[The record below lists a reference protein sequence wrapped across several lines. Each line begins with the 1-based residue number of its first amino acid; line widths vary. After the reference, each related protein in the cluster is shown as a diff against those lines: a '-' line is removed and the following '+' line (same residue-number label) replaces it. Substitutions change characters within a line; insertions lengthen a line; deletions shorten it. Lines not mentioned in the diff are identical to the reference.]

1 MILNLLY
8 IFAMLNNN
16 KYKLLNSLKDK
27 VMKTQI
33 LIAAIFFSGFTF
45 AQEKKQ
51 DTVKTKSIEAVTLT
65 KQVFKKQ
72 SDRFV
77 YDVASSPVA
86 KGNTTFDLLKQTPL
100 LSTTDDKTFK
110 IVGKNNVLIYINGR
124 KSNMDAESLTQFLKN
139 TPAENIQKIEV
150 ITVPGSEYQ
159 VESSDGII
167 NIVLKKKMSNGTSG
181 NMRMSNTQNKYNA
194 SNASFSVNYRKD
206 KLGIN
211 ANLSGGEN
219 INPQSY
225 VLKNGIGQVRN
236 ESVGNIDDPNKN
248 LGGYLNIDYQLT
260 EKSNLALS
268 WNSWANK
275 SYNSTIDL
283 LNTLTMPNSKGILET
298 SYTKTKNKEDARN
311 YNNSVNLNYE
321 IKLDSLGS
329 KFNANAAYLI
339 YKRFQY
345 SDNNTMIS
353 DVKGSTS
360 GFSRTGRKII
370 QNIPQIVNNFSG
382 TVDYIQKFKND
393 FTFSAGGNF
402 NKTKTDNDTK
412 NYNFAY
418 NYDDATGTLT
428 GIDTKP
434 DFNHFIYD
442 ENIYGIYVTFEKKF
456 SDKFSGK
463 VGARYEIT
471 NSLGTA
477 DSPTNSIAEQ
487 QHQRIERNYNNL
499 LPYVSFNYAINDK
512 NNISYSFSSRMG
524 RPSFWELNPVRN
536 IITEDNY
543 TQNNPFVKASS
554 NYNQELTY
562 MYKNSYFLILNHTY
576 EKDQITQVPLQK
588 KYVDNNGM
596 ERVRLAYIRTNFGDK
611 QEMSA
616 MLGIQKSL
624 FKQYLT
630 LNFNAGV
637 QHNIN
642 NGTLNTDPTTGQ
654 VFDTYINNRK
664 STSLVINSNNTLRLD
679 KNKTWFLGVNF
690 FYVDKQQIELGVLKN
705 LMSLDLSIK
714 KNWNDWTFAVNM
726 NDVLRTNV
734 VEIEDYQSNGN
745 YNYIKNDMYRRNITV
760 SLTYNFGNKKVKKVR
775 EIESASDAIKNRT
788 R

>member
-1 MILNLLY
+1 
-8 IFAMLNNN
+8 
-16 KYKLLNSLKDK
+16 
-27 VMKTQI
+27 MKTTI
-33 LIAAIFFSGFTF
+33 LIAAIFFSGLSF

-51 DTVKTKSIEAVTLT
+51 DTLKTKSIEGVTLT

-77 YDVASSPVA
+77 YDVAASPVA

-100 LSTTDDKTFK
+100 LSTTDDKTLK
-110 IVGKNNVLIYINGR
+110 IVGKNNALIYINGR
-124 KSNMDAESLTQFLKN
+124 KTNMDAESLTQFLKN

-167 NIVLKKKMSNGTSG
+167 NIILKKKMSNGTSG
-181 NMRMSNTQNKYNA
+181 NMRMSNSQNKYNA

-225 VLKNGIGQVRN
+225 ILRNGIGDVKN

-283 LNTLTMPNSKGILET
+283 YNTLVQPDPDHKGQLLT
-298 SYTKTKNKEDARN
+298 SHTWTKNKEDARN

-329 KFNANAAYLI
+329 KFNANAAYLH
-339 YKRFQY
+339 YKRFQF
-345 SDNNTMIS
+345 SKNNTLNESLTPIKTITQ
-353 DVKGSTS
+353 D
-360 GFSRTGRKII
+360 
-370 QNIPQIVNNFSG
+370 IPQIINNFSG

-393 FTFSAGGNF
+393 FTVSVGGNF
-402 NKTKTDNDTK
+402 NTTKTDNDTK
-412 NYNFAY
+412 NFTYFFN
-418 NYDDATGTLT
+418 DDGTPENVT
-428 GIDTKP
+428 PNPKP

-442 ENIYGIYVTFEKKF
+442 EKIYGAYVTFEKKF

-477 DSPTNSIAEQ
+477 DSPTNEEAAQ
-487 QHQRIERNYNNL
+487 QHQSIKRNYNNL
-499 LPYVSFNYAINDK
+499 LPYLSLNYAINDK
-512 NNISYSFSSRMG
+512 NNISYSFSSRMR
-524 RPSFWELNPVRN
+524 RPSFWELNPVKN
-536 IITEDNY
+536 IITQDNY

-554 NYNQELTY
+554 TYNQELTY

-588 KYVDNNGM
+588 TYMDKDNM

-616 MLGIQKSL
+616 MLGVQKSL

-642 NGTLNTDPTTGQ
+642 NGTLDTDPTTGE

-664 STSLVINSNNTLRLD
+664 STSFVVTSNNTLRLD
-679 KNKTWFLGVNF
+679 KKKTWFLGVNF

-714 KNWNDWTFAVNM
+714 KNWNDWTFAVNV

-734 VEIEDYQSNGN
+734 VEIEDYQANGN
-745 YNYIKNDMYRRNITV
+745 YNYIRNDQYRRNLTV
-760 SLTYNFGNKKVKKVR
+760 SITYNFGNQKVKKVR
-775 EIESASDAIKNRT
+775 DIESASDAIKNRT

>member
-1 MILNLLY
+1 
-8 IFAMLNNN
+8 
-16 KYKLLNSLKDK
+16 
-27 VMKTQI
+27 MKTSI
-33 LIAAIFFSGFTF
+33 LIAALFFSGFAF

-51 DTVKTKSIEAVTLT
+51 DTVKTKSIEGVTLT

-77 YDVASSPVA
+77 YDVAASPVA

-100 LSTTDDKTFK
+100 LSTTDDKAFK
-110 IVGKNNVLIYINGR
+110 IVGKNNALIYINGR
-124 KSNMDAESLTQFLKN
+124 KTNMDAESLTQFLKN

-167 NIVLKKKMSNGTSG
+167 NIILKKKMSDGTSG
-181 NMRMSNTQNKYNA
+181 NMRMSNSQNKYNA
-194 SNASFSVNYRKD
+194 SQASFSVNYRKD
-206 KLGIN
+206 KLGVT

-219 INPQSY
+219 INPQAY
-225 VLKNGIGQVRN
+225 ILKNGTNRIKN

-275 SYNSTIDL
+275 SYNSTINL
-283 LNTLTMPNSKGILET
+283 LNTITEYDKDGILT
-298 SYTKTKNKEDARN
+298 STKYTRTQNKEDARN

-345 SDNNTMIS
+345 SDNNTLNLA
-353 DVKGSTS
+353 DLGSLPTP
-360 GFSRTGRKII
+360 GKKIT
-370 QNIPQIVNNFSG
+370 QNIPQIVNNFSA

-412 NYNFAY
+412 NFTFL
-418 NYDDATGTLT
+418 YDNGIMQNPDA
-428 GIDTKP
+428 

-442 ENIYGIYVTFEKKF
+442 ENIYGAYITFEKKF

-471 NSLGTA
+471 NSVGTA
-477 DSPTNSIAEQ
+477 DSFKNNVEGHQKIEQ
-487 QHQRIERNYNNL
+487 NYNNL
-499 LPYVSFNYAINDK
+499 LPYLSFNYAINDK
-512 NNISYSFSSRMG
+512 NNLSYAFSSRMR

-554 NYNQELTY
+554 SYNQELTY
-562 MYKNSYFLILNHTY
+562 MYKNSYFVILNHSY
-576 EKDQITQVPLQK
+576 EKDQITQVPLQR
-588 KYVDNNGM
+588 KYTENNV
-596 ERVRLAYIRTNFGDK
+596 ERVKLAYIRTNFGDK

-616 MLGIQKSL
+616 MLGIQKSF
-624 FKQYLT
+624 FKQYVT

-654 VFDTYINNRK
+654 VFDTYVNNRK
-664 STSLVINSNNTLRLD
+664 STSFIVTSNNTIRLD
-679 KNKTWFLGVNF
+679 KKKTWFLGVNY
-690 FYVDKQQIELGVLKN
+690 FYVDKQQIELGMLKS

-714 KNWNDWTFAVNM
+714 KNWNDWTFAVNV

-734 VEIEDYQSNGN
+734 VEIEDMQDSGN
-745 YNYIKNDMYRRNITV
+745 YNYIRNDQYKRNLTV
-760 SLTYNFGNKKVKKVR
+760 SITYNFGNSKVKKVR
-775 EIESASDAIKNRT
+775 DIEGASDAIKNRT

>member
-1 MILNLLY
+1 M
-8 IFAMLNNN
+8 
-16 KYKLLNSLKDK
+16 
-27 VMKTQI
+27 
-33 LIAAIFFSGFTF
+33 TF
-45 AQEKKQ
+45 AQEKNQ
-51 DTVKTKSIEAVTLT
+51 DSVKTKSIEGVTMT

-77 YDVASSPVA
+77 YDVAASPVA

-100 LSTTDDKTFK
+100 LSTTDDKTLK
-110 IVGKNNVLIYINGR
+110 IAGKNNALIYINGR
-124 KSNMDAESLTQFLKN
+124 KTNMDAESLTQFLKN

-167 NIVLKKKMSNGTSG
+167 NIVLKKKMSDGTSG
-181 NMRMSNTQNKYNA
+181 NMRMSNSQNKYNA

-219 INPQSY
+219 INPQTYILRNRSGN
-225 VLKNGIGQVRN
+225 VQN
-236 ESVGNIDDPNKN
+236 ESVGDIDDPNKN
-248 LGGYLNIDYQLT
+248 LGGYLNVDYQLT

-275 SYNSTIDL
+275 SYNSTINL
-283 LNTLTMPNSKGILET
+283 LNTITRYDNNDNLISTD
-298 SYTKTKNKEDARN
+298 YTRTKNKENARN

-321 IKLDSLGS
+321 LKLDSLGS
-329 KFNANAAYLI
+329 KFNVNAAYLN

-353 DVKGSTS
+353 DVQGSTS
-360 GFSRTGRKII
+360 GFSRTGKKII
-370 QNIPQIVNNFSG
+370 QDIPQIINNFSG

-393 FTFSAGGNF
+393 FTFSVGGNF

-412 NYNFAY
+412 NYTYDYIY
-418 NYDDATGTLT
+418 NNAGQLQMIDLT
-428 GIDTKP
+428 TDP
-434 DFNHFIYD
+434 NHFIYD
-442 ENIYGIYVTFEKKF
+442 ENIYGAYLTLEKKF

-463 VGARYEIT
+463 IGARYEIT
-471 NSLGTA
+471 NSLGTSDNA
-477 DSPTNSIAEQ
+477 KQPEY
-487 QHQRIERNYNNL
+487 QRIKRNYNNF
-499 LPYVSFNYAINDK
+499 LPYLSFNYAINDK
-512 NNISYSFSSRMG
+512 NNISYSFSSRMR
-524 RPSFWELNPVRN
+524 RPSFWELNPVKN
-536 IITEDNY
+536 IITQDNY

-554 NYNQELTY
+554 TYNQELTY

-576 EKDQITQVPLQK
+576 EKDQITQVPLQRSYIDPETNQK
-588 KYVDNNGM
+588 
-596 ERVRLAYIRTNFGDK
+596 RVQLAYIRTNFGDK

-616 MLGIQKSL
+616 MLGVQKSL

-630 LNFNAGV
+630 LNLNAGV

-654 VFDTYINNRK
+654 VFDTYINDRK
-664 STSLVINSNNTLRLD
+664 STSLVITSNNTLRLD
-679 KNKTWFLGVNF
+679 KKKTWFLGVNF
-690 FYVDKQQIELGVLKN
+690 FYVDQQQIELGILKD

-714 KNWNDWTFAVNM
+714 KNWNDWTFAVNV
-726 NDVLRTNV
+726 NDVLRTNL
-734 VEIEDYQSNGN
+734 VEIEDFQSSGN
-745 YNYIKNDMYRRNITV
+745 YNYIRNDQYRRNLTV
-760 SLTYNFGNKKVKKVR
+760 SITYNFGNQKVKKVR
-775 EIESASDAIKNRT
+775 DIESASDAIKNRT

>member
-1 MILNLLY
+1 MILNLLH

-16 KYKLLNSLKDK
+16 KYKLLNSLKIK
-27 VMKTQI
+27 IMKTQI

-150 ITVPGSEYQ
+150 ITVPGSEFQ

-167 NIVLKKKMSNGTSG
+167 NLVLKKKMSDGTSG

-225 VLKNGIGQVRN
+225 VLRNGIDQVRN

-248 LGGYLNIDYQLT
+248 LGGYLNIDYQLS

-283 LNTLTMPNSKGILET
+283 LNTLTMPNDKGILET

-418 NYDDATGTLT
+418 DYDKATGNLT
-428 GIDTKP
+428 GITTKP

-442 ENIYGIYVTFEKKF
+442 ENIYGIYLTFEKKF

-477 DSPTNSIAEQ
+477 DSPTNTIQEQ

-499 LPYVSFNYAINDK
+499 LPYLSFNYAINDK

-664 STSLVINSNNTLRLD
+664 STSLVINSNNTIRLD

-690 FYVDKQQIELGVLKN
+690 FYVDKQQIELGVLKS

-714 KNWNDWTFAVNM
+714 KNWNDWTFAVNV

>member
-1 MILNLLY
+1 
-8 IFAMLNNN
+8 
-16 KYKLLNSLKDK
+16 
-27 VMKTQI
+27 MKTTI
-33 LIAAIFFSGFTF
+33 LIAAIFFSGLTF

-51 DTVKTKSIEAVTLT
+51 DSVKTKSIEGVTMT

-77 YDVASSPVA
+77 YDVAASPVA

-100 LSTTDDKTFK
+100 LSTTDDKTLK
-110 IVGKNNVLIYINGR
+110 IAGKNNALIFINGR
-124 KSNMDAESLTQFLKN
+124 KTNMDAESLTQFLKN

-167 NIVLKKKMSNGTSG
+167 NIVLKKKMSDGTSG

-225 VLKNGIGQVRN
+225 ILRNRSGNVQN

-248 LGGYLNIDYQLT
+248 IGGYLNVDYQLN

-268 WNSWANK
+268 WNSWTNK

-283 LNTLTMPNSKGILET
+283 LNTITRYDNNDNLLSTD
-298 SYTKTKNKEDARN
+298 YTRTKNKENARN

-321 IKLDSLGS
+321 LKLDSLGS
-329 KFNANAAYLI
+329 KLNLNAAYLN

-353 DVKGSTS
+353 DVEGSTS
-360 GFSRTGRKII
+360 GFSRTGTKII
-370 QNIPQIVNNFSG
+370 QDIPQIINNFSG

-412 NYNFAY
+412 NFTYDYIYNNA
-418 NYDDATGTLT
+418 GQLQMIGLT
-428 GIDTKP
+428 TDP
-434 DFNHFIYD
+434 NHFIYD
-442 ENIYGIYVTFEKKF
+442 ENIYGAYLTLEKKF

-471 NSLGTA
+471 NSLGTSDNA
-477 DSPTNSIAEQ
+477 KQPEY
-487 QHQRIERNYNNL
+487 QRIKRNYNNF
-499 LPYVSFNYAINDK
+499 LPYLSFNYAINDK
-512 NNISYSFSSRMG
+512 NNISYSFSSRMR
-524 RPSFWELNPVRN
+524 RPSFWELNPVKN
-536 IITEDNY
+536 IITQDNY

-554 NYNQELTY
+554 TYNQELTY

-576 EKDQITQVPLQK
+576 EKDQITQVPLQRSYIDPETNQK
-588 KYVDNNGM
+588 
-596 ERVRLAYIRTNFGDK
+596 RVQLAYIRTNFGDK

-616 MLGIQKSL
+616 MLGVQKSL

-630 LNFNAGV
+630 LNFNAGI

-642 NGTLNTDPTTGQ
+642 NGTLDTDPTTGQ
-654 VFDTYINNRK
+654 VFDKYVNDRK
-664 STSLVINSNNTLRLD
+664 STSLVITSNNTIRLD
-679 KNKTWFLGVNF
+679 KKKTWFLGVNF
-690 FYVDKQQIELGVLKN
+690 FYVDQQQIELGILKD

-714 KNWNDWTFAVNM
+714 KNWNDWTFAVNV

-734 VEIEDYQSNGN
+734 VEIEDFQSSGN
-745 YNYIKNDMYRRNITV
+745 YNYIRNDQYRRNLTV
-760 SLTYNFGNKKVKKVR
+760 SITYNFGNQKVKKVR
-775 EIESASDAIKNRT
+775 DIESASDAIKNRT

>member
-1 MILNLLY
+1 
-8 IFAMLNNN
+8 
-16 KYKLLNSLKDK
+16 
-27 VMKTQI
+27 MKTQI

-159 VESSDGII
+159 VESSDGIV
-167 NIVLKKKMSNGTSG
+167 NIVLKKKMSDGTSG

-206 KLGIN
+206 KLGVN

-225 VLKNGIGQVRN
+225 VLRNGIGQVRN

-260 EKSNLALS
+260 EKSNLGLS

-283 LNTLTMPNSKGILET
+283 LNTLTMPNDKGILET

-345 SDNNTMIS
+345 SDNNTMYS
-353 DVKGSTS
+353 DVKGSPS

-393 FTFSAGGNF
+393 FTLSVGGNF

-412 NYNFAY
+412 NYNSAY
-418 NYDDATGTLT
+418 DYDIATGNLT
-428 GIDTKP
+428 GITTNP

-442 ENIYGIYVTFEKKF
+442 ENIYGAYVTFEKKF

-477 DSPTNSIAEQ
+477 DSPTNTVPEQ
-487 QHQRIERNYNNL
+487 QHQRIERNYNNF
-499 LPYVSFNYAINDK
+499 LPYLSFNYAINDK

-562 MYKNSYFLILNHTY
+562 MYKNSYFVILNHTY
-576 EKDQITQVPLQK
+576 EKDQITQVPLQREYIDDK
-588 KYVDNNGM
+588 GM
-596 ERVRLAYIRTNFGDK
+596 KRVKLAYIRTNFGDK

-642 NGTLNTDPTTGQ
+642 NGTLSTDPTTGQ

-714 KNWNDWTFAVNM
+714 KNWNDWTFAVNV
-726 NDVLRTNV
+726 NDVLRTNI

-775 EIESASDAIKNRT
+775 EIKSASDAIKNRT

>member
-1 MILNLLY
+1 
-8 IFAMLNNN
+8 
-16 KYKLLNSLKDK
+16 
-27 VMKTQI
+27 MKTQL
-33 LIAAIFFSGFTF
+33 LIAAIFFSGLTF

-51 DTVKTKSIEAVTLT
+51 DSVKTKSIEGVTLT

-77 YDVASSPVA
+77 YDVAASPVA
-86 KGNTTFDLLKQTPL
+86 KGNTTFDLLRQTPL
-100 LSTTDDKTFK
+100 LSTTDDKTLK
-110 IVGKNNVLIYINGR
+110 IAGKNNALIYINGR
-124 KSNMDAESLTQFLKN
+124 KANMDAESLTQFLKN

-167 NIVLKKKMSNGTSG
+167 NIVLKKKMSDGTSG
-181 NMRMSNTQNKYNA
+181 NMRMSNSQNKYN
-194 SNASFSVNYRKD
+194 SSQASFSVNYRKD

-219 INPQSY
+219 INPQAY
-225 VLKNGIGQVRN
+225 VLKNGIGDIKN

-283 LNTLTMPNSKGILET
+283 LNTLTQPNKGVLET
-298 SYTKTKNKEDARN
+298 TYTRTKNKEDARN

-345 SDNNTMIS
+345 SDNNTLMS
-353 DVKGSTS
+353 DIAGSPS
-360 GFSRTGRKII
+360 GFSRTKTKIT
-370 QNIPQIVNNFSG
+370 QSIPQIVNNFSG
-382 TVDYIQKFKND
+382 TLDYIQKFKND

-412 NYNFAY
+412 NFTYLYGENG
-418 NYDDATGTLT
+418 NILNSDS
-428 GIDTKP
+428 

-442 ENIYGIYVTFEKKF
+442 ENIYGAYITLEKKF

-463 VGARYEIT
+463 IGARYEIT
-471 NSLGTA
+471 NSVGTA
-477 DSPTNSIAEQ
+477 ESWKNNVQSNQ
-487 QHQRIERNYNNL
+487 KIERNYNNL
-499 LPYVSFNYAINDK
+499 LPYLSFNYAINDK
-512 NNISYSFSSRMG
+512 NNLSYSFSSRMR

-554 NYNQELTY
+554 TYNQELTY
-562 MYKNSYFLILNHTY
+562 MYKNSYFLILNHSY
-576 EKDQITQVPLQK
+576 EKDQITQVPLQM
-588 KYVDNNGM
+588 KYMDKNQV
-596 ERVRLAYIRTNFGDK
+596 ERVKLAYIRTNFGDK

-616 MLGIQKSL
+616 MLGIQKSF
-624 FKQYLT
+624 FKQYLI

-664 STSLVINSNNTLRLD
+664 STSFIVTSNNTIRLD
-679 KNKTWFLGVNF
+679 KKKTWFLGVNY
-690 FYVDKQQIELGVLKN
+690 FYVDKQQIELGMLKD
-705 LMSLDLSIK
+705 LMSLDLSLK
-714 KNWNDWTFAVNM
+714 KNWNDWTFAVNV

-734 VEIEDYQSNGN
+734 VEIEDYQDNGN
-745 YNYIKNDMYRRNITV
+745 YNYIKNDQFRRNMTV
-760 SLTYNFGNKKVKKVR
+760 SITYNFGNSKVKKVR
-775 EIESASDAIKNRT
+775 DIEAASDAIKNRT